1 MIAQPN
7 NTFLSK
13 IINSHLRNI
22 SEDICNT
29 QDSSENG
36 PDFYFEE
43 VRLQHH
49 NDPQQGAYIMPLV
62 TLKTRPCRWA
72 EHNGCSMCG
81 FYHGATRKPATDKEL
96 IQQTQKAISR
106 LDPKLYPVLVF
117 TSNGSFFDPLEVSD
131 HIRPILIDKLFS
143 SGYKFI
149 VTETRPDFLTKDRL
163 EEISLLLHDK
173 KSRIDQKI
181 PFSISFGL
189 ESVNEL
195 ILNFCINKGQAVSK
209 YLSSLRLIQQFDFS
223 FDCYI
228 LLGKTFLSAVEDV
241 QDSITAIKFAVDNGA
256 DYVFVMVTNLMP
268 GTLNAYLEQKGRYK
282 LPSLWRAVTLLK
294 SLPPSYRKHV
304 LVKGIRHAPIQPI
317 RYATTCPKCENVVR
331 SKIDFWNLTGDF
343 NHILDIPH
351 CSCQD
356 IFNTD
361 EWQEDSYRPPLT
373 EILLN
378 QYSLLAEDFD
388 TPLPADFFSLLALAQ
403 KESSFCAAST
413 TRPYEAP

>member
-1 MIAQPN
+1 MTVHSN

-13 IINSHLRNI
+13 ITNSYLRNI
-22 SEDICNT
+22 TEDIYNPL
-29 QDSSENG
+29 SASKRG

-49 NDPQQGAYIMPLV
+49 NDPQQGGYIMPLV

-72 EHNGCSMCG
+72 VHSGCSMCG
-81 FYHGATRKPATDKEL
+81 FFHGATYKPATDKEL
-96 IQQTQKAISR
+96 VEQTLATISR
-106 LDPKLYPVLVF
+106 LDPKLYPVIVF

-131 HIRPILIDKLFS
+131 YIRPVLIGKLFE

-163 EEISLLLHDK
+163 EKIAILLHEK
-173 KSRIDQKI
+173 RSIVDQKI

-195 ILNFCINKGQAVSK
+195 ILNFCINKGQTVSK
-209 YLSSLRLIQQFDFS
+209 YLSSIHLLRKFDFS
-223 FDCYI
+223 FDCYV
-228 LLGKTFLSAVEDV
+228 LLGKTFLSAIEDV
-241 QDSITAIKFAVDNGA
+241 QDSITTIKFAVDNGA

-268 GTLNAYLEQKGRYK
+268 GTLNAYLEQKDRYK
-282 LPSLWRAVTLLK
+282 LPSLWRVVTLLK
-294 SLPPSYRKHV
+294 ALPPSYRKHV
-304 LVKGIRHAPIQPI
+304 LIKGIRHAPVQPI
-317 RYATTCPKCENVVR
+317 KYATTCTKCENVVR

-356 IFNTD
+356 IFYAE
-361 EWQEDSYRPPLT
+361 EWQENTNLPPLRET
-373 EILLN
+373 LLS
-378 QYSLLAEDFD
+378 QYTLLAEDFD
-388 TPLPADFFSLLALAQ
+388 IPLPADFSSHIAFAE
-403 KESSFCAAST
+403 KESSILYRLDRCT
-413 TRPYEAP
+413 I